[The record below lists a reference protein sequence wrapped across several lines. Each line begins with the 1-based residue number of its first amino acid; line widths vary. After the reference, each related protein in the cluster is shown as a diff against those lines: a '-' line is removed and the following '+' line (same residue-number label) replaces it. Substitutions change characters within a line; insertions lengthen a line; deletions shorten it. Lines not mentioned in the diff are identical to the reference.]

1 MMVHIYNPNIKQEE
15 QLRIWA
21 KPWSNIE
28 FKDSLGY
35 SVISYLKKKK
45 KKKAQQG
52 GRGLLSLV
60 AQAFLIL
67 ALRKQRQGDFWV

>member
-45 KKKAQQG
+45 KKKSPTG
-52 GRGLLSLV
+52 
-60 AQAFLIL
+60 
-67 ALRKQRQGDFWV
+67 RQGFAKFGGTGLFNPST

>member
-45 KKKAQQG
+45 KKKPNREAG
-52 GRGLLSLV
+52 V
-60 AQAFLIL
+60 C
-67 ALRKQRQGDFWV
+67 